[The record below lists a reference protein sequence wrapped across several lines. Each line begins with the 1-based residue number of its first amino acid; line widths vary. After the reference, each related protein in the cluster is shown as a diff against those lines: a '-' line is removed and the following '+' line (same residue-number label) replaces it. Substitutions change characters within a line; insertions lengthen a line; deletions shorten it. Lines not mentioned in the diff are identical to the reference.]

1 MMRKALRFEVTGLVQ
16 GVGFRPFVY
25 RIAWR
30 EGISGWVRNTN
41 KGVTIKAQGTEDQ
54 MRKFRYALQHEF
66 PSAARIDRIE
76 EFPSAENK
84 SQDFVIRKSTLVSGE
99 ITDISPDIAVCDE
112 CLSDMKTQPHRK
124 DFPFINCTHCG
135 PRFSIIRDV
144 PYDRKNTTMA
154 GFEMCEQ
161 CAGEYRT
168 ITDRRFHAQPVACN
182 RCGPEYRLHAN
193 GSIWSFLY
201 DILNEATHRI
211 DAGQIGAIK
220 GIGGYQLICD
230 AQNPLAVETLRKR
243 KNRSRKPFALMA
255 RDMGTI
261 RHFCRV
267 NEAEEYSLNSWRRP
281 VVLLKVRQDGDLSH
295 SIPCAANP
303 GLDTLGF
310 ILPYMPFH
318 YQLFERMRTK
328 IIVFT
333 SGNLSDNPI
342 IFDDSEAMKEL
353 SPIADFMLLHN
364 RPIYNL
370 CDDSVVMIAGGKER
384 MLRRSRG
391 YTPGFLR
398 IPFRADG
405 ILALGAGMNNCFCLG
420 KNYKAIGGQYNG
432 DLSNPASADSYVKN
446 IGHFLRLFRH
456 TPVTLVRDTHPGYF
470 STGYAEELKKQQN
483 AGGRR
488 VKIVEVQHHHAHI
501 ASVMAEYGLD
511 EKVIGVCFDGTGYG
525 TDDHIW
531 GGEFLICD
539 LTGFERVS
547 HLEYIPLPGGDK
559 AIEEPWR
566 TALSFLFKIY
576 GEETLELPLIINR
589 EIPQLQ
595 REFIK
600 VMIREGINSPLSS
613 GAGRL
618 FDAVSALLGLC
629 LFSNYEAEAPMKLES
644 IIAPDVEDYYE
655 IAEADPVV
663 TTQIIRKIVEDVR
676 AGVDPGIVSARFHN
690 TIIELIFQKSMELA
704 CRTGLSKIVLSG
716 GVFQNRYLVEGLLKK
731 FSGTPVKIFLSS
743 KVPSN
748 DGGIAFGQLVI
759 AAKRKEQHVSRSTGK
774 SNID

>member
-1 MMRKALRFEVTGLVQ
+1 MMRKALRFEVSGLVQ

-54 MRKFRYALQHEF
+54 MRKFSYALQHEF

-76 EFPSAENK
+76 EFPVAENK
-84 SQDFVIRKSTLVSGE
+84 SQGFVIRKSTMISGE

-112 CLSDMKTQPHRK
+112 CLTDMKAQPHRK

-135 PRFSIIRDV
+135 PRFSIIREL

-182 RCGPEYRLHAN
+182 CCGPEYRLHA
-193 GSIWSFLY
+193 GGASWSFLY
-201 DILNEATHRI
+201 DILNETARRI

-230 AQNPLAVETLRKR
+230 ALNPLAVETLRKR

-255 RDMGTI
+255 RDMETI
-261 RHFCRV
+261 RRYCRV
-267 NEAEEYSLNSWRRP
+267 SEAEEYSLHSWRRP
-281 VVLLKVRQDGDLSH
+281 IVLLKVRPDRDLSA
-295 SIPCAANP
+295 SIPGAVNP
-303 GLDTLGF
+303 GLNTLGF

-318 YQLFERMRTK
+318 YQMFERMRTN

-333 SGNLSDNPI
+333 SGNISDNPI
-342 IFDDSEAMKEL
+342 IFDDNKAMTEL

-398 IPFRADG
+398 IPFRAEG

-432 DLSNPASADSYVKN
+432 DLSNPASADSYVRN
-446 IGHFLRLFRH
+446 IGQFLRLFRH
-456 TPVTLVRDTHPGYF
+456 TPVTVVRDMHPGYF
-470 STGYAEELKKQQN
+470 SSGFAEELKKHQN
-483 AGGRR
+483 EGGHRA
-488 VKIVEVQHHHAHI
+488 KIVEVQHHHAHI

-525 TDDHIW
+525 TDDRIW

-539 LTGFERVS
+539 LAGFERVS

-566 TALSFLFKIY
+566 TAVSFLFKQY
-576 GEETLELPLIINR
+576 GEETLELPLKINR
-589 EIPQLQ
+589 EIPLLQ

-600 VMIREGINSPLSS
+600 VMISEGINSPLSS

-644 IIAPDVEDYYE
+644 IIAPDVDGDYE
-655 IAEADPVV
+655 ITETDPVV
-663 TTQIIRKIVEDVR
+663 TSQIIRQIVDDIL
-676 AGVDPGIVSARFHN
+676 AGTDPCIVSARFHN
-690 TIIELIFQKSMELA
+690 TIIALIFQKSMELA
-704 CRTGLSKIVLSG
+704 RRTGLSGIVLSG

-731 FSGTPVKIFLSS
+731 FSGKPVNVYLSS
-743 KVPSN
+743 KVPAN

-759 AAKRKEQHVSRSTGK
+759 AAKRKEQHVSGRTGK